1 MILFETNRYK
11 NLEKKI
17 DEKPGVRIGSVKQ
30 HALKLFIENY
40 LIAKGYKTK
49 HYGKNSVS
57 YTNRQVLERK
67 EPIEIDFGLI
77 MDDKRVL
84 SITIRDVNNG
94 NRHLNDYV
102 LQLLEE
108 NGINYP
114 KNDPNEE
121 GIIVYYLR
129 R

>member
-1 MILFETNRYK
+1 M
-11 NLEKKI
+11 
-17 DEKPGVRIGSVKQ
+17 
-30 HALKLFIENY
+30 
-40 LIAKGYKTK
+40 
-49 HYGKNSVS
+49 
-57 YTNRQVLERK
+57 ERK